1 MASSGRDGGVTSAA
15 GSRFPGVDGERE
27 LNPSHNKHVDVDPI
41 SSEAA
46 ASLDIKEQEK
56 RKAAEEERNRAKKME
71 AMQTLKMPFIV
82 SSVIAAVA
90 VVAFAIVK
98 NLREN

>member
-1 MASSGRDGGVTSAA
+1 MASSGRDGGVTNAA
-15 GSRFPGVDGERE
+15 GSRFPADGERE
-27 LNPSHNKHVDVDPI
+27 LNPGQNKHVDVDPI

-46 ASLDIKEQEK
+46 ASLVIKEQEK
-56 RKAAEEERNRAKKME
+56 RKAAEEERNRVKKME